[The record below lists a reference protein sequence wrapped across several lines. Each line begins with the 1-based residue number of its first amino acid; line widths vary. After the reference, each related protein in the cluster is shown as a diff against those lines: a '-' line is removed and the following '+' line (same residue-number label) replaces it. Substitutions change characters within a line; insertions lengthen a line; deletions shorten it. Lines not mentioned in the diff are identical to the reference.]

1 MKKIWII
8 PVLVFFLG
16 FPLASAHPFLLD
28 SDPAQGQSIPT
39 GTTQIFTFY
48 SEAVEIDFSSLKIY
62 DSNGNQID
70 NQDTAYNNEESS
82 LVVTTPPLEDGVY
95 TIASKVLSKVDGH
108 LVQAAIIFGVG
119 DVQID
124 SSLLESQEQSETT
137 FIPESIARFPG
148 LVGQTIVLGGVIAS
162 IAIWSTRQ
170 TRFGDQIGLIQDSFK
185 AKFSKI
191 IGFGVIAVFASNFII
206 LAVQTWRLEVS
217 PLDVIETTFGT
228 TWLTR
233 MILTIILIGV
243 WFWIERKNK
252 ISIKTQIP
260 MLITALI
267 LISTTTMMGHG
278 ASTEVAPPI
287 ILDYVHNLLSSIWI
301 GGVIFFGF
309 IVLPAIT
316 KLDYDVRD
324 KITASLIPRFSAMII
339 IALGILI
346 ITGPT
351 LLWFLD
357 SNVDSLTGST
367 YGKLILAKIAI
378 ASTMI
383 AFGGFYQ
390 IKFVTQAKNDLKSSG
405 VYKKLQKPLRLE
417 AGLGVALLAVVALLV
432 NSSLPAGEVQTA
444 DALQSN
450 YGFDGTLFSENAKFD
465 VNVVPVGIG
474 PNKIIVTVSSFDD
487 KPLTDVSGLKVK
499 ISNPQKNIAPI
510 VAEVTETVIGGDQP
524 TTKFTAETSFGF
536 GGVWQIEL
544 EAQRTENANESVLF
558 DVLIKPSIDDIRTDI
573 TEYDLPA
580 DDTAPLYP
588 VYDGKNIW
596 ISDAQ
601 QPRLWK
607 FSIEDEQ
614 FTPYIFN
621 GVTTIFMD
629 IDKDGKIWFTDTPN
643 SKVGNFDPKTEQ
655 FEIID
660 LPQFTLGSAFIQK
673 SIPTSIAVDHDNDV
687 WIAVIDK
694 SILLEYDQ
702 TTKKFRLYN
711 TLTEEAGPTAIEI
724 DSSNNVWFAES
735 LVGNLGKID
744 AVTGQV
750 TEFTPDDGPLAEP
763 FALMIDKDENIWIAE
778 HIGPAITKFNPIL
791 ESFDK
796 VNIANPE
803 SLPFGMV
810 LDKYDNLW
818 AAQHVIDGL
827 IMYDPYNNRITEVT
841 IPTEGSFTQFVTADD
856 NGDVWFVEQRGAKL
870 GKVSISAIP
879 GQTTIIEEDS
889 TFEIK
894 YVELVAPLIAAG
906 IIATSLFYV
915 KSVRDKRKID
925 DVISNESSGK

>member
-1 MKKIWII
+1 MKKSWFI
-8 PVLVFFLG
+8 PVLLFFLG

-28 SDPAQGQSIPT
+28 SDPAQGQSVPA

-48 SEAVEIDFSSLKIY
+48 SEAIEIDFSSLKVY

-82 LVVTTPPLEDGVY
+82 LVVNTPPLEDGVY
-95 TIASKVLSKVDGH
+95 TITSKVLSKVDGH
-108 LVQAAIIFGVG
+108 LVQAAIIFAVG

-124 SSLLESQEQSETT
+124 SSLLDSQKQSETT

-148 LVGQTIVLGGVIAS
+148 LVGQTIVLGGIIAS

-185 AKFSKI
+185 TRFSKI
-191 IGFGVIAVFASNFII
+191 IGFGVIAVFASNFIM
-206 LAVQTWRLEVS
+206 LAVQTWRLEVA
-217 PLDVIETTFGT
+217 PFDVIQTTFGT

-233 MILTIILIGV
+233 MILTIIMIGI

-252 ISIKTQIP
+252 MSIKVQIP
-260 MLITALI
+260 MLVVALI

-278 ASTEVAPPI
+278 ASTEIAPPI
-287 ILDYVHNLLSSIWI
+287 ILDYVHNLLASIWI
-301 GGVIFFGF
+301 GGVVFLGF
-309 IVLPAIT
+309 VILPAIT

-324 KITASLIPRFSAMII
+324 KITATLIPRFSGIII

-357 SNVDSLTGST
+357 SNVNSLTEST
-367 YGKLILAKIAI
+367 YGKLIIAKIVI
-378 ASTMI
+378 ASIMI
-383 AFGGFYQ
+383 CFGGFYQ
-390 IKFVTQAKNDLKSSG
+390 IRLVSQAKTNLKSSG
-405 VYKKLQKPLRLE
+405 VYKKLQKPLKFE
-417 AGLGVALLAVVALLV
+417 AGLGIALLAVVALLV
-432 NSSLPAGEVQTA
+432 NSSLPAGEIQTA

-450 YGFDGTLFSENAKFD
+450 YGFNGILFSENAKFD

-474 PNKIIVTVSSFDD
+474 PNKISVMVSSFDD
-487 KPLTDVSGLKVK
+487 TSISDISGLKVK
-499 ISNPQKNIAPI
+499 ISNPQKNIASI
-510 VAEVTETVIGGDQP
+510 EAEVTELIISGEQSAR
-524 TTKFTAETSFGF
+524 KFTADTSFGF

-558 DVLIKPSIDDIRTDI
+558 DILVKPSLDDIRINI

-580 DDTAPLYP
+580 DETAPLYP

-601 QPRLWK
+601 KPRLWK
-607 FSIEDEQ
+607 FSIQDEK
-614 FTPYIFN
+614 FTPYMFD
-621 GVTTIFMD
+621 GLTSIFMD

-643 SKVGNFDPKTEQ
+643 SKIGNFDPRTEQ

-660 LPQFTLGSAFIQK
+660 LPQFTLVSKK
-673 SIPTSIAVDHDNDV
+673 SIPTSIAIDHDNDV
-687 WIAVIDK
+687 WVAIMDQ
-694 SILLEYDQ
+694 SLLIEYEQ
-702 TTKKFRLYN
+702 ESMRFQLYN
-711 TLTEEAGPTAIEI
+711 TLTSDAGPTAIVI
-724 DSSNNVWFAES
+724 DDSNNVWFAES
-735 LVGNLGKID
+735 LVGNIGKID
-744 AVTGQV
+744 GQTRIM
-750 TEFTPDDGPLAEP
+750 TEFMPNEGPLAEP
-763 FALMIDKDENIWIAE
+763 FALMIDKEDNIWISE

-791 ESFDK
+791 ESFDQVK
-796 VNIANPE
+796 IANSE

-818 AAQHVIDGL
+818 TAQHVIDSL
-827 IMYDPYNNRITEVT
+827 LVYDPHNNRIIEIA

-856 NGDVWFVEQRGAKL
+856 KGDIWFVEQRGGKL
-870 GKVSISAIP
+870 GKVSISAVP
-879 GQTTIIEEDS
+879 GKATIIEQEES

-925 DVISNESSGK
+925 DIISNKNSGK

>member
-1 MKKIWII
+1 MI
-8 PVLVFFLG
+8 FFLG

-28 SDPAQGQSIPT
+28 SEPAQGQSVPA
-39 GTTQIFTFY
+39 GTTQIITYY

-185 AKFSKI
+185 TKFSKI
-191 IGFGVIAVFASNFII
+191 IGFGVIAVFASNFIM

-233 MILTIILIGV
+233 MILTIILIGI

-267 LISTTTMMGHG
+267 LIATTTMMGHG
-278 ASTEVAPPI
+278 ASTEMAPPI

-383 AFGGFYQ
+383 AFGGYYQ
-390 IKFVTQAKNDLKSSG
+390 IKFVAQAKNNLKSSG
-405 VYKKLQKPLRLE
+405 VYKKLQRPLRLE

-432 NSSLPAGEVQTA
+432 NSSLPAGEIQIA

-450 YGFDGTLFSENAKFD
+450 YGFEGTLFSENAKFD

-474 PNKIIVTVSSFDD
+474 PNKISVMVSSVDD
-487 KPLTDVSGLKVK
+487 KPLTDISGLKVK
-499 ISNPQKNIAPI
+499 VSNPQKNIAPI
-510 VAEVTETVIGGDQP
+510 EAQVTETTIGGDQP
-524 TTKFTAETSFGF
+524 ATKFTADTTFGF
-536 GGVWQIEL
+536 AGVWQIEL

-558 DVLIKPSIDDIRTDI
+558 DVRIKPSIDDIRTDI

-614 FTPYIFN
+614 FTPYTFN

-643 SKVGNFDPKTEQ
+643 SKIGNFDPKTEQ

-673 SIPTSIAVDHDNDV
+673 SIPTSVAVDHDNDV

-694 SILLEYDQ
+694 SILLQYDQ

-763 FALMIDKDENIWIAE
+763 FALMIDKDENIWVAE

-796 VNIANPE
+796 VKIANPE

-827 IMYDPYNNRITEVT
+827 ILYDPYNNKITEVA

-870 GKVSISAIP
+870 GKVSISAVP
-879 GQTTIIEEDS
+879 GQPTIIEEES

-894 YVELVAPLIAAG
+894 YVEIVAPIIAVG

-915 KSVRDKRKID
+915 KSIRDKRKID
-925 DVISNESSGK
+925 DVISNETSGK

>member
-1 MKKIWII
+1 
-8 PVLVFFLG
+8 LVFFLG

-28 SDPAQGQSIPT
+28 SDPAQGQSVAA

-70 NQDTAYNNEESS
+70 NQDTSYNNEESS
-82 LVVTTPPLEDGVY
+82 LVVSTPPLEDGVY
-95 TIASKVLSKVDGH
+95 TVASKVLSKVDGH

-162 IAIWSTRQ
+162 IAIWSTRY

-185 AKFSKI
+185 IRFSKI

-206 LAVQTWRLEVS
+206 LAVQTWRLDVS
-217 PLDVIETTFGT
+217 PLDVIQTTFGS

-233 MILTIILIGV
+233 MILTLIMIGI
-243 WFWIERKNK
+243 WFWMERKNK
-252 ISIKTQIP
+252 VSVKRQIP
-260 MLITALI
+260 MLVVALI
-267 LISTTTMMGHG
+267 LIATTTMMGHG
-278 ASTEVAPPI
+278 ASTEMAPPI

-309 IVLPAIT
+309 IILPAIT
-316 KLDYDVRD
+316 KLDSDVRD
-324 KITASLIPRFSAMII
+324 KITASLLPRFSGMII
-339 IALGILI
+339 IALGVLI

-357 SNVDSLTGST
+357 SNVGSLTDST

-378 ASTMI
+378 ASAMI

-390 IKFVTQAKNDLKSSG
+390 IKFVTTTKNSLKASG
-405 VYKKLQKPLRLE
+405 VYKKLQKPLKFE
-417 AGLGVALLAVVALLV
+417 AGLGIALLAVVALLV
-432 NSSLPAGEVQTA
+432 NSSLPAGEIQTA
-444 DALQSN
+444 DALQTN

-465 VNVVPVGIG
+465 VKVVPVGIG
-474 PNKIIVTVSSFDD
+474 PNKIIVMVSSFDD
-487 KPLTDVSGLKVK
+487 KPLTDLSDLKVK

-510 VAEVTETVIGGDQP
+510 IAEVTETTIGGEQP

-544 EAQRTENANESVLF
+544 EAQRTENANENVLF
-558 DVLIKPSIDDIRTDI
+558 DVLVKPSIDDIRTDVI
-573 TEYDLPA
+573 EYDLPA

-614 FTPYIFN
+614 FTPYTFN

-643 SKVGNFDPKTEQ
+643 SKIGNFDPKTEQ

-673 SIPTSIAVDHDNDV
+673 SIPTSVAVDHDNDV

-711 TLTEEAGPTAIEI
+711 TLTAEAGPTAIEI

-735 LVGNLGKID
+735 LIGNLGKID
-744 AVTGQV
+744 GVTGQV

-796 VNIANPE
+796 VKIANPE
-803 SLPFGMV
+803 SLPFGMI

-818 AAQHVIDGL
+818 AAQHVVDGL
-827 IMYDPYNNRITEVT
+827 IVYDPYNNRITEVA

-856 NGDVWFVEQRGAKL
+856 NGDIWFVEQRGAKL
-870 GKVSISAIP
+870 GKVTISAVP
-879 GQTTIIEEDS
+879 GQTTIIEEES

-894 YVELVAPLIAAG
+894 YVEIVAPLIAAG

-925 DVISNESSGK
+925 GMISNESSGK